1 MMPTVS
7 NEPEASE
14 ATSKNGSPEN
24 PTPWRHPDELPYICR
39 EDWSQDL
46 MLAYLAQNA
55 FSVPARGNN
64 TSIPLIQITC
74 RDGTI
79 VSLPR
84 AYRIPLMFVA
94 KFQWES
100 LRLVL
105 NATDPLAEWQEY
117 KFDIIHV
124 SRLCHHLFQQA
135 KAAVPLEKAWRSKM
149 FDRVLTRFYH
159 KWLVNREWSI
169 KNFYFEF
176 DEEEYAIDVLR
187 YGAQHLILI

>member
-1 MMPTVS
+1 MTSAVS
-7 NEPEASE
+7 KEPEA
-14 ATSKNGSPEN
+14 TVKNVDPSN
-24 PTPWRHPDELPYICR
+24 PTPWRHPDELQYICR

-46 MLAYLAQNA
+46 MLAYLVQNA
-55 FSVPARGNN
+55 FSVPGRGN
-64 TSIPLIQITC
+64 TSIPHIQVTC
-74 RDGTI
+74 RDGTL

-105 NATDPLAEWQEY
+105 DASDPSAEWQEY

-124 SRLCHHLFQQA
+124 SRLCHHLFEQA
-135 KAAVPLEKAWRSKM
+135 KRAAPLEKMWRSRM

-159 KWLVNREWSI
+159 KWLVNREWSV

-176 DEEEYAIDVLR
+176 DEEEYAIDVLK
-187 YGAQHLILI
+187 YGALPILISIRAL